1 MKEVVA
7 DFQKLINQI
16 NPNDN
21 RPAFVLERQAPSTPQ
36 LEQFELSSTTHS
48 ESVPKVNPLFAD
60 RPYWSL
66 YENDKLLEPLKFSN
80 NKTQEDVVREV
91 CNTIKEGTKVV
102 LIKGVCGTGKS
113 AIALN
118 IARKLGRASIVVPVK
133 ALQKQYDAD
142 YAKRKYLLKPNGTP
156 LKISMI
162 TGRDNHPSP
171 LKPGKTCAD
180 PSLPELIKITDKNIH
195 ELKEYYFQNPFIEN
209 KTSHPIVDDLK
220 RSSIAPA
227 NPYWSPIAPARL
239 ELNIKDA
246 KKKKYKGLGGNEFI
260 FYHRKHGCSYYDQYQ
275 AYIDADVIIFN
286 AAKYK
291 IECSLNRK
299 PETEV
304 DIIDEADEFLD
315 SFAQQET
322 INLTRL
328 ATSLHASSSFD
339 AETNQTINSI
349 RELIRLEEKNK
360 GALGI
365 NENDITLVSNT
376 KLQRVLELLHKESSL
391 EEELN
396 LDETSYITHA
406 IEVAREFGD
415 FLEQTYV
422 SFRRENTDLLAS
434 FVTTNISQRF
444 QELADKNKALILMS
458 GTLHTKEVIEKVFGI
473 KNYKIVEAETKTPG
487 TIDIIRTGKEFDCKF
502 SNFGQG
508 EGKYT
513 REHYLK
519 ALEAAISK
527 AKRPLLVH
535 VNAFEDMPT
544 MEELYS
550 YSLKDLISREELKEA
565 QLNDPDSNRVA
576 TFKSRKTNI
585 LFTTKCARGI
595 DFPGDICN
603 SLVFTKF
610 PNPNPREAFW
620 KVLQQ
625 THPSAFWEVYKDK
638 AQREFLQRLYRA
650 LRSKEDHVYVLS
662 PDIRV
667 INTIQALQRNSP

>member
-7 DFQKLINQI
+7 NFQELINKI
-16 NPNDN
+16 NPVATQSSFSS
-21 RPAFVLERQAPSTPQ
+21 RPEALENPEI
-36 LEQFELSSTTHS
+36 LEEFALSSGTLQS
-48 ESVPKVNPLFAD
+48 AAPKIASVFSD
-60 RPYWSL
+60 REYWSL

-80 NKTQEDVVREV
+80 GKTQEDVVREV
-91 CNTIKEGTKVV
+91 CD
-102 LIKGVCGTGKS
+102 LIKGGTRVVFIRGVCGTGKS

-118 IARKLGRASIVVPVK
+118 VARKLGKTSIIVPVK

-142 YAKRKYLLKPNGTP
+142 YAKRKYLLKSSGAP
-156 LKISMI
+156 LKIAMI

-171 LKPGKTCAD
+171 LRPGKTCND
-180 PSLPELIKITDKNIH
+180 PTLPELIKITEKNVH
-195 ELKEYYFQNPFIEN
+195 EIREYYFQNPFIEN
-209 KTSHPIVDDLK
+209 KSNPIIDDLK

-227 NPYWSPIAPARL
+227 NPYWSPIAPAHL
-239 ELNIKDA
+239 ELNLRDA
-246 KKKKYKGLGGNEFI
+246 KKKRYRGLNGNDFI

-275 AYIDADVIIFN
+275 AYLDADVIIFN

-291 IECSLNRK
+291 IECALNRK

-328 ATSLHASSSFD
+328 ANTLHASNTLD
-339 AETNQTINSI
+339 ADTNQTIDSI
-349 RELIRLEEKNK
+349 RDLLKLEEKNK
-360 GALGI
+360 SALGI
-365 NENDITLVSNT
+365 NENDIIQVSNT
-376 KLQRVLELLHKESSL
+376 RLYKVLKLLAEAGSL

-396 LDETSYITHA
+396 LDETSYISDRKNKSALGINENDIIQVSNTRLYKVLKLLAEAGSLEEELNLDETSYISHA
-406 IEVAREFGD
+406 LEVAREFHE
-415 FLEQTYV
+415 FLDQTYV

-444 QELADKNKALILMS
+444 HDLADKNKALILMS

-473 KNYKIVEAETKTPG
+473 KSYKVVEAETQTPG
-487 TIDIIRTGKEFDCKF
+487 TIEIIRTGKEFDCKF

-513 REHYLK
+513 REHYLN
-519 ALEAAISK
+519 ALNAAIAK

-535 VNAFEDMPT
+535 VNAFEDLPAI
-544 MEELYS
+544 EELYR
-550 YSLKDLISREELKEA
+550 YELKGIISREELKEA
-565 QLNDPDSNRVA
+565 QLNDPDSARVE
-576 TFKSRKTNI
+576 TFKSKKTNV

-595 DFPGDICN
+595 DFPGEVCN

-620 KVLQQ
+620 KALQQ
-625 THPSAFWEVYKDK
+625 T
-638 AQREFLQRLYRA
+638 
-650 LRSKEDHVYVLS
+650 
-662 PDIRV
+662 
-667 INTIQALQRNSP
+667 

>member
-1 MKEVVA
+1 MKEVVVN
-7 DFQKLINQI
+7 FQELINKI
-16 NPNDN
+16 NPVATQSSFSS
-21 RPAFVLERQAPSTPQ
+21 RPEALGNPEILEEFA
-36 LEQFELSSTTHS
+36 LSSGTLQS
-48 ESVPKVNPLFAD
+48 AAPKIASVFSD
-60 RPYWSL
+60 REYWSL

-80 NKTQEDVVREV
+80 GKTQEDVVREV
-91 CNTIKEGTKVV
+91 CD
-102 LIKGVCGTGKS
+102 LIKGGTRVVFIRGVCGTGKS

-118 IARKLGRASIVVPVK
+118 VARKLGKTSIIVPVK

-142 YAKRKYLLKPNGTP
+142 YAKRKYLLKSSGAP
-156 LKISMI
+156 LKIAMI

-171 LKPGKTCAD
+171 LRPGKTCND
-180 PSLPELIKITDKNIH
+180 PTLPELIKITEKNVH
-195 ELKEYYFQNPFIEN
+195 EIREYYFQNPFIEN
-209 KTSHPIVDDLK
+209 KSNPIIDDLK

-227 NPYWSPIAPARL
+227 NPYWSPIAPAHL
-239 ELNIKDA
+239 ELNLRDA
-246 KKKKYKGLGGNEFI
+246 KKKRYRGLNGNDFI

-275 AYIDADVIIFN
+275 AYLDADVIIFN

-291 IECSLNRK
+291 IECALNRK

-328 ATSLHASSSFD
+328 ANTLHASNTLD
-339 AETNQTINSI
+339 ADTNQTIDSI
-349 RELIRLEEKNK
+349 RDLLKLEEKNK
-360 GALGI
+360 SALGI
-365 NENDITLVSNT
+365 NENDIIQVSNT
-376 KLQRVLELLHKESSL
+376 RLYKVLKLLAEAGSL

-396 LDETSYITHA
+396 LDETSYISHA
-406 IEVAREFGD
+406 LEVAREFHE
-415 FLEQTYV
+415 FLDQTYV

-444 QELADKNKALILMS
+444 HDLADKNKALILMS

-473 KNYKIVEAETKTPG
+473 KSYKVVEAETQTPG
-487 TIDIIRTGKEFDCKF
+487 TIEIIRTGKEFDCKF

-513 REHYLK
+513 REHYLN
-519 ALEAAISK
+519 ALNAAIAK

-535 VNAFEDMPT
+535 VNAFEDLPAI
-544 MEELYS
+544 EELYR
-550 YSLKDLISREELKEA
+550 YELKGIISREELKEA
-565 QLNDPDSNRVA
+565 QLNDPDGVRVE
-576 TFKSRKTNI
+576 TFKTKQTNI

-595 DFPGDICN
+595 DFPGEVCN

-620 KVLQQ
+620 KALQQ
-625 THPSAFWEVYKDK
+625 THPNSFWDVYKDK
-638 AQREFLQRLYRA
+638 ARREFLQRLYRA
-650 LRSKEDHVYVLS
+650 LRSPDDHVFVLS

-667 INTIQALQRNSP
+667 INTIQALQRNN